1 MSKRPYTRRSPNQWQ
16 QHIDNQQA
24 SGLTIAAYCQQHQL
38 ATSNFYH
45 WRSQLNNRVA
55 AAVESTGDEWLAMPT
70 AVSPQTQ
77 ANNTHATVT
86 LSLPGGITLCIEP
99 G

>member
-16 QHIDNQQA
+16 EPIDNQQT
-24 SGLTIAAYCQQHQL
+24 SGLTIAAYYQQHQL

-45 WRSQLNNRVA
+45 WRSQLNNHDV
-55 AAVESTGDEWLAMPT
+55 STLDSTENDWLAMP
-70 AVSPQTQ
+70 SQTQ
-77 ANNTHATVT
+77 ANNTHAKVT

-99 G
+99 T